1 MSYRRQL
8 APAHMISPD
17 SLLAHPHR
25 YFFLKIRKQRLREVK
40 RLPHSHT
47 ALIPAQ
53 GGGGE
58 YGTPSWVL
66 SAMSKKTSLKDPRPI
81 TQVVNSLS
89 ILGRGGGEATLV
101 ALVRDSV
108 GTLGHAGTA
117 FALTSGSWDTGTRT
131 GETGFTH
138 SSRVIC
144 SLKSH
149 PCEVIT
155 ACSQNICPK

>member
-1 MSYRRQL
+1 MSYRRQP

-47 ALIPAQ
+47 ALIPFQ

-89 ILGRGGGEATLV
+89 NLGRAGGEATPV
-101 ALVRDSV
+101 ALVREC
-108 GTLGHAGTA
+108 A
-117 FALTSGSWDTGTRT
+117 DTGTCRH
-131 GETGFTH
+131 GLCSDF
-138 SSRVIC
+138 RV
-144 SLKSH
+144 LGYRDQDRRDRLY
-149 PCEVIT
+149 
-155 ACSQNICPK
+155 SQQLCHLLFKATPL